1 KQPFIH
7 LNTIFIASNI
17 ILHLF
22 HYLAKPLL
30 TVPKKLDER
39 VAAGKGRNT
48 DIAGV
53 SGAGL
58 GGKLAELKVVVGM
71 LEGKEVDGKQGRIVY
86 EDGTVITPGTFNDMS
101 DEDKKGLI
109 EVIEGQLR
117 EAELLVKHVR
127 DINGTALGNLARAG
141 KGVLDA
147 YSNGVKET
155 YASFCEQGAKVQGKL
170 NEIAGNCEK
179 HAARGIE
186 VIKAICEGIGNG
198 ITSMAKACMSA
209 LGTAY
214 KRTIGALVDTIKTA
228 MDKADSQT
236 LNVQTQELQN
246 GMKNELP
253 AVHGLS
259 DGARSDLNEQ
269 FQGAVK
275 QAEGILSQASAKLST
290 EDQIE
295 LVNHMRGQLTE
306 LRGSVGSLDAR
317 DAHSRGAANQIEESA
332 FRLVENFQN
341 SITAKHSELV
351 AKVEKAREA
360 ESQKKDGPHATRVM
374 EAKGQPQTSLGKV

>member
-1 KQPFIH
+1 M
-7 LNTIFIASNI
+7 
-17 ILHLF
+17 
-22 HYLAKPLL
+22 
-30 TVPKKLDER
+30 PKKLDER